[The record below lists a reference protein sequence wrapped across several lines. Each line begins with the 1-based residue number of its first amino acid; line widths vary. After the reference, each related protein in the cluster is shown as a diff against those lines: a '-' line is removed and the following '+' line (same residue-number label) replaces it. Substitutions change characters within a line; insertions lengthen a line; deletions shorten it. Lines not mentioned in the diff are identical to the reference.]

1 MLHRVRQVVC
11 NFVRLLF
18 GAGQIAYRGF
28 ISSFA
33 LEIVRNIAE
42 SSEREPRQ

>member
-1 MLHRVRQVVC
+1 MLNRVRQVVC

-18 GAGQIAYRGF
+18 GAGQIAYSGF

-33 LEIVRNIAE
+33 LGIVGNIAE
-42 SSEREPRQ
+42 SSESEPRQ